1 MERHLGFSCVWAL
14 CGAVAASAA
23 VVQTAADGSTF
34 DVADGVLTANVP
46 AGVTNGYD
54 YVANILDVPTYGITS
69 VVKTGSGTL
78 NAPAAPNYTGS
89 WRVDQG
95 VVAWK
100 DATSFGP
107 ANSANRSSVT
117 VESGAAIIPAVAG
130 KAALSDRALALAG
143 SGTTDVK
150 GVISNP
156 VGGWMDIARSQI
168 TLEDDATIWSSSS
181 GGARLNTSWID
192 LNGHALSLAGVDWS
206 WAYIQENT
214 VVTNSSVT
222 PARMVLEASSNFK
235 TSLGASKWLGGSA
248 NVIDVTGLGRLY
260 LNGRSEGD
268 WTLRLKG
275 PVRGEVSTAPQTENR
290 FGWFGPGPVVINGV
304 VTIGNADNQANGHGL
319 VLAGPVSGDA
329 SSKIAVERGAWV
341 AFAGSCANYDGEF
354 ELKGQGDAT
363 YRCTA
368 CFRKDASFLTRVDKT
383 VKIADSDIWMDAETV
398 RQLPTLSITS
408 GKSTITG
415 SAAGST
421 IAAITVAGGAVNTL
435 DTPATVGTYT
445 LTKGTLAIGTAV
457 PTIEKLVC
465 VDGVIDLNG
474 RNLSVRCLTG
484 QPQVKNGGTITLDSL
499 SLDAAQPAPA
509 CAAEFRFAD
518 GATFEVKSAGGDVP
532 AGVYEVLHLAPGAEL
547 PDLAKFTAS
556 VPAGFTAAFAARPV
570 TAGERVGW
578 TAVVLTVSP
587 DEIPAAVSWTDVDG
601 TRFEAG
607 NRILTITV
615 PEGVTNA
622 YDYADL
628 VRTHFVTNIV
638 KTGVGGL
645 SAPPVADY
653 TGDFTIATGQLL
665 VNAIADLGR
674 ERMGCVRVREG
685 AALTVQESAPDYC
698 IRGATIELAGA
709 GPDGLGAMRGAA
721 NRIVTI
727 TGNVYRLTA
736 DAKWL
741 NNGSRFDI
749 RGSFL
754 DVAGHVLSL
763 RNKMG
768 SSWSQMGYFYN
779 CTVTNSVF
787 GSKGGVQVVTDVGM
801 TSPKFQLDGP
811 SAWWGGPLNEIDYSL
826 RSYIGKTDGDWT
838 LPLKGNEV
846 WGANGAADT
855 SVSNANYWA
864 GTVRVDSNSTIG
876 NNEGIRTNQWTKESR
891 PYPFAVHGPIHGA
904 KERTLTLDTA
914 FHLFSKENDFA
925 GKVIVTS
932 ASINNAL
939 NSKLLT
945 RYFRNGLWLH
955 DGAVFSCGAEYP
967 VEFMDAD
974 LWFADGTPL
983 AMPAL
988 KHVSGDCWIT
998 GGARGDGAV
1007 PRPVVASIEKT
1018 QDGLLA
1024 IESSVV
1030 VTGVLSVA
1038 KGTLALGTN
1047 GLGAARSAAELPVL
1061 SNLVFVAGTA
1071 FNMNGSALT
1080 VPNFTGRPAV
1090 TNAGALTIGAS
1101 LLVDSA
1107 DSALETTSSVSFA
1120 PGAVIKVPATFS
1132 PLAGRPFEVCVADG
1146 GVLGDLPTV
1155 DDPRARP
1162 WRVEK
1167 SADGT
1172 SLLLTRVQDGT
1183 LMIFR

>member
-1 MERHLGFSCVWAL
+1 
-14 CGAVAASAA
+14 
-23 VVQTAADGSTF
+23 
-34 DVADGVLTANVP
+34 
-46 AGVTNGYD
+46 
-54 YVANILDVPTYGITS
+54 
-69 VVKTGSGTL
+69 
-78 NAPAAPNYTGS
+78 
-89 WRVDQG
+89 
-95 VVAWK
+95 
-100 DATSFGP
+100 
-107 ANSANRSSVT
+107 
-117 VESGAAIIPAVAG
+117 
-130 KAALSDRALALAG
+130 
-143 SGTTDVK
+143 
-150 GVISNP
+150 
-156 VGGWMDIARSQI
+156 
-168 TLEDDATIWSSSS
+168 
-181 GGARLNTSWID
+181 
-192 LNGHALSLAGVDWS
+192 
-206 WAYIQENT
+206 
-214 VVTNSSVT
+214 
-222 PARMVLEASSNFK
+222 
-235 TSLGASKWLGGSA
+235 
-248 NVIDVTGLGRLY
+248 
-260 LNGRSEGD
+260 
-268 WTLRLKG
+268 
-275 PVRGEVSTAPQTENR
+275 
-290 FGWFGPGPVVINGV
+290 
-304 VTIGNADNQANGHGL
+304 
-319 VLAGPVSGDA
+319 
-329 SSKIAVERGAWV
+329 
-341 AFAGSCANYDGEF
+341 
-354 ELKGQGDAT
+354 
-363 YRCTA
+363 
-368 CFRKDASFLTRVDKT
+368 
-383 VKIADSDIWMDAETV
+383 
-398 RQLPTLSITS
+398 
-408 GKSTITG
+408 
-415 SAAGST
+415 
-421 IAAITVAGGAVNTL
+421 
-435 DTPATVGTYT
+435 
-445 LTKGTLAIGTAV
+445 
-457 PTIEKLVC
+457 
-465 VDGVIDLNG
+465 
-474 RNLSVRCLTG
+474 
-484 QPQVKNGGTITLDSL
+484 
-499 SLDAAQPAPA
+499 
-509 CAAEFRFAD
+509 
-518 GATFEVKSAGGDVP
+518 
-532 AGVYEVLHLAPGAEL
+532 
-547 PDLAKFTAS
+547 
-556 VPAGFTAAFAARPV
+556 
-570 TAGERVGW
+570 
-578 TAVVLTVSP
+578 
-587 DEIPAAVSWTDVDG
+587 
-601 TRFEAG
+601 
-607 NRILTITV
+607 
-615 PEGVTNA
+615 
-622 YDYADL
+622 
-628 VRTHFVTNIV
+628 
-638 KTGVGGL
+638 
-645 SAPPVADY
+645 
-653 TGDFTIATGQLL
+653 
-665 VNAIADLGR
+665 
-674 ERMGCVRVREG
+674 
-685 AALTVQESAPDYC
+685 
-698 IRGATIELAGA
+698 
-709 GPDGLGAMRGAA
+709 
-721 NRIVTI
+721 
-727 TGNVYRLTA
+727 
-736 DAKWL
+736 
-741 NNGSRFDI
+741 
-749 RGSFL
+749 
-754 DVAGHVLSL
+754 
-763 RNKMG
+763 
-768 SSWSQMGYFYN
+768 
-779 CTVTNSVF
+779 
-787 GSKGGVQVVTDVGM
+787 M

-826 RSYIGKTDGDWT
+826 RIYIGKTDGDWT

-1120 PGAVIKVPATFS
+1120 QGAVIKVPATFS
-1132 PLAGRPFEVCVADG
+1132 PLAGRPFEVCVAEG